1 MTTKRQILSSERR
14 IQRVQEVA
22 EELPGVVV

>member
-14 IQRVQEVA
+14 IQLDQEVA